1 MGTMNADY
9 SPTKP
14 IPQMNMAPPQQS
26 GRRKRSSAP
35 VWIFAIILAVLLGF
49 GIARL
54 TSGAPVETVS
64 APDPIL
70 NVSESC
76 GVDSTYTIP
85 EVEGVSYTEST
96 DGTQVTIT
104 AQAIEGYELSR
115 DSETRWSFDLA
126 GEPCPEDQD
135 GLVPPTQEQIDQW
148 IENGGQVAGE
158 WAQGTKDWFKEYGP
172 GIWQRVKDGGVFL
185 REWIEDWAKGAEV
198 Q

>member
-1 MGTMNADY
+1 MNADY

-14 IPQMNMAPPQQS
+14 IPQMDMAPPQRTA
-26 GRRKRSSAP
+26 RRRRPSAL
-35 VWIFAIILAVLLGF
+35 VWILAIGLAVLLGF

-54 TSGAPVETVS
+54 TSGTPVETVTTL
-64 APDPIL
+64 DPIL

-76 GVDSTYTIP
+76 GVANTYTIP
-85 EVEGVSYTEST
+85 EVEGVSYTDEIN
-96 DGTQVTIT
+96 GTQVSIT
-104 AQAIEGYELSR
+104 AQATEGYKLSR
-115 DSETRWSFDLA
+115 DSETSWNLDLT
-126 GEPCPEDQD
+126 GEPCAEDQE

-158 WAQGTKDWFKEYGP
+158 WAQGTKDWFEEYGP